1 MIKKISVWKI
11 PCILLININK
21 EIICFNFTNKLIFKV
36 NEVYNKVAI
45 RGTASYNFKD
55 GGGQDKLDFKIMI
68 QSSKFMVPD
77 PNGLSELL
85 TQGALEHAS
94 SLLKTA
100 SLDAFDQILNKMSM
114 ALNFAIGKRN
124 MPLKNMTDSL

>member
-1 MIKKISVWKI
+1 MWKI

-77 PNGLSELL
+77 LNGLSELL
-85 TQGALEHAS
+85 TKGALEHAS

-114 ALNFAIGKRN
+114 ALNFAIGKTGN

>member
-1 MIKKISVWKI
+1 
-11 PCILLININK
+11 
-21 EIICFNFTNKLIFKV
+21 
-36 NEVYNKVAI
+36 
-45 RGTASYNFKD
+45 
-55 GGGQDKLDFKIMI
+55 
-68 QSSKFMVPD
+68 MVPD

-100 SLDAFDQILNKMSM
+100 NLEDFDKILNKMSM

-124 MPLKNMTDSL
+124 MPLKNMIDSL